1 MNFKPPFRS
10 GFVPD
15 LSRAKS
21 EIQALNRLLEEEFEI
36 LMNQNFDELER
47 LQGAKLELLQSL
59 SVTAHYIDKLS
70 EVPDYWLLIK
80 KDMEFCREAHY
91 RNEKIAVQQLMLIKD
106 ALKNFHHP
114 HP

>member
-59 SVTAHYIDKLS
+59 SVTAHYIDKLI
-70 EVPDYWLLIK
+70 EVPPYWQNIRK
-80 KDMEFCREAHY
+80 EMEFCREAHH
-91 RNEKIAVQQLMLIKD
+91 RNERLAVQQLQLIKD
-106 ALKNFHHP
+106 ALKNFRIP
-114 HP
+114 QA